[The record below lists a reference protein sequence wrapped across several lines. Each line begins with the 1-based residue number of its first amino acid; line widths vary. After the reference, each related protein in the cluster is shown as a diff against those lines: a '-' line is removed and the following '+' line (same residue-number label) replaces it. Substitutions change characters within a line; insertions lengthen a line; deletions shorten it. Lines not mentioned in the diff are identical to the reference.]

1 MSSSSLSGSDDA
13 DVGEQIKVLPAY
25 KPFYWLF
32 AAVGVVLFYYSMG
45 YAKKYSTMA
54 AFLLPVRLYSL
65 ALVSV
70 SYSRLD
76 TTHADIDAHS
86 LCIRLCVSRSVL

>member
-1 MSSSSLSGSDDA
+1 MSSLSGSDDG
-13 DVGEQIKVLPAY
+13 GEGQIRVLPAY

-54 AFLLPVRLYSL
+54 AFLLPVREPFLSE
-65 ALVSV
+65 AL
-70 SYSRLD
+70 LW
-76 TTHADIDAHS
+76 IDATQ
-86 LCIRLCVSRSVL
+86 C